1 MSASTITTNRLA
13 TLAQLAEAAPTPF
26 GRTALMKLCYFMQ
39 TLKGIPLGYD
49 FTLYSYGPFDSEVL
63 SDLHTAESLSI
74 LQSSVSHFSGG
85 YSYQIE
91 ASDNA
96 SQAIQHGK
104 EFIAQY
110 RARIDWIVSKF
121 ASRSA
126 SELELLS
133 TIVFVDRQDKIV
145 SKSDLVKLV
154 KAIKPQFSDAEIIR
168 KVDWLRKEELL
179 KQV

>member
-1 MSASTITTNRLA
+1 MSASTTTNRLA
-13 TLAQLAEAAPTPF
+13 VLAQLAATSPTAF

-39 TLKGIPLGYD
+39 VFKGIPLGYD

-63 SDLHTAESLSI
+63 SDLQTAESLSI
-74 LQSSVSHFSGG
+74 LESSLTHFSGG

-96 SQAIQHGK
+96 QQAIQHGK
-104 EFIAQY
+104 EFVAKYKTQ
-110 RARIDWIVSKF
+110 IDWIVSKF

-133 TIVFVDRQDKIV
+133 TIVFVDRQDRVV
-145 SKSDLVKLV
+145 SKSDLMKLV
-154 KAIKPQFSDAEIIR
+154 KAIKPQFSEAEILR

-179 KQV
+179 NQV